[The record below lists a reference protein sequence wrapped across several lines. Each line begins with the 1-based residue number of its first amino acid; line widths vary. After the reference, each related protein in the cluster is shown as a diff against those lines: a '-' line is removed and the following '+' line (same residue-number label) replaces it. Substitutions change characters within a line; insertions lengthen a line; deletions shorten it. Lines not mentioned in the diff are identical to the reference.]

1 MAKTWRI
8 VSARRPMPS
17 SCPTSA
23 YLLSC
28 WRRWAWSQPRRRLSS
43 SLLAS
48 PAGLAAG
55 LVVVGLALALG
66 LYNPLTFVLYK
77 LVPGFDLF
85 RAPARWMILA
95 LFGVSVLAG
104 YGLRAVPFRLRSASD
119 KGPAPRQSNSR
130 RLLALVGLAAL
141 GLALLALQQWPG
153 GLTLVLWL
161 FTGLLTLALAIGRQ
175 GGRWR
180 QILLVGV
187 LLAELTA
194 ASLALEHTRPT
205 APEAVTSLRTA
216 PAHLL
221 AAAREDQAAGQ
232 LPGRFLSL
240 SGITYDP
247 GDLADIQ
254 QMLGPQ
260 LPAQAVYD
268 FVVATKL
275 QEIVAPNLPLL
286 WRLPAVDGYDG
297 GVLPLRRY
305 VDLQT
310 LFVPADKLSPD
321 GRLRE
326 QLESIPPGRLLRL
339 LGVEH
344 VITDKG
350 FDVWYE
356 GAYYDLELSNRLEPG
371 QSVTIERADRLE
383 ATGLGIFS
391 HLEGANSLPTGTP
404 VAEVH
409 VEGADDAD
417 EVFVLRTGAD
427 TAEGQ
432 WTVATSHPQPES
444 RQPWPREQAG
454 WDYLA
459 RHELSSPLTPKRL
472 VVRNLAPSGTLV
484 LRGITLLDDRT
495 GTHAALTLPSDGDFQ
510 RVHSGDVKIYRSL
523 DALPRAYLVGQTL
536 LVPDNKGAIAALAQD
551 AFEPADKVVLF
562 ESEVTST
569 GLTDELQSIDPAA
582 SAGRVTV
589 SSHEPERVALQI
601 NLPAPGVLV
610 LSDSWYPGWQATVD
624 GQPVPVLRANLLFRA
639 VVVPAGVHDV
649 VFEFV
654 PDGLRTGAAAA
665 LLAGLVLA
673 GLLVTAAILARKHPR
688 PGVSV

>member
-1 MAKTWRI
+1 M
-8 VSARRPMPS
+8 
-17 SCPTSA
+17 
-23 YLLSC
+23 
-28 WRRWAWSQPRRRLSS
+28 
-43 SLLAS
+43 
-48 PAGLAAG
+48 
-55 LVVVGLALALG
+55 
-66 LYNPLTFVLYK
+66 
-77 LVPGFDLF
+77 
-85 RAPARWMILA
+85 
-95 LFGVSVLAG
+95 
-104 YGLRAVPFRLRSASD
+104 
-119 KGPAPRQSNSR
+119 
-130 RLLALVGLAAL
+130 
-141 GLALLALQQWPG
+141 
-153 GLTLVLWL
+153 
-161 FTGLLTLALAIGRQ
+161 
-175 GGRWR
+175 
-180 QILLVGV
+180 

-221 AAAREDQAAGQ
+221 AAAREDQAAGRI
-232 LPGRFLSL
+232 PGRFLSL

-268 FVVATKL
+268 FVVASKL

-321 GRLRE
+321 GRARAARVD
-326 QLESIPPGRLLRL
+326 SFGRLLRL

-350 FDVWYE
+350 FDVWYD

-371 QSVTIERADRLE
+371 QAVTIERADRLE
-383 ATGLGIFS
+383 ATALGIFS
-391 HLEGANSLPTGTP
+391 HLEGADSLPAGTP
-404 VAEVH
+404 VAEVR
-409 VEGADDAD
+409 VEGGDGAD
-417 EVFVLRTGAD
+417 ETFVLQAGAD

-432 WTVATSHPQPES
+432 WTGAASHPQPDS
-444 RQPWPREQAG
+444 RQPWPHEQAG

-459 RHELSSPLTPKRL
+459 RHELSTPITPKRL
-472 VVRNLAPSGTLV
+472 VVRNLAPTGTLV

-523 DALPRAYLVGQTL
+523 DSLPRAYLVGQTTR
-536 LVPDNKGAIAALAQD
+536 VADDAAALAALAD
-551 AFEPADKVVLF
+551 AEFEPADKVVLF
-562 ESEVTST
+562 EPEIKSA
-569 GLTDELQSIDPAA
+569 GLSDELQSIKPAA
-582 SAGRVTV
+582 STGRVTV
-589 SSHEPERVALQI
+589 SSYEPERVALQVD
-601 NLPAPGVLV
+601 LPAPGVLV
-610 LSDSWYPGWQATVD
+610 LSNSWYPGWQATVD
-624 GQPVPVLRANLLFRA
+624 GQPVSILRANLLFRA

-654 PDGLRTGAAAA
+654 PDGLRAGVAAA

-673 GLLVTAAILARKHPR
+673 GLLVTATILARKRLRLWCVGLTDCRSGYRIAGSEHSASVALSCNLVKQPLEDSWRSAHGIFQPHRHIACHRAPLAGGR
-688 PGVSV
+688 PVGGGP